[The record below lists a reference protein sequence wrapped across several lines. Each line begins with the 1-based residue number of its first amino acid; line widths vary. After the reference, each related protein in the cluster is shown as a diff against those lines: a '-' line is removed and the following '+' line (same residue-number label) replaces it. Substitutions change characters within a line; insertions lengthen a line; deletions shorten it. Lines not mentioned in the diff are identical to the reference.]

1 MLVWSLTLTHSEPDT
16 RDAVMVV
23 LLVLGLSRSHPGLHT
38 TEATMFLGQHEV
50 NSLFI
55 IEDSCKNGPLPCVLV
70 EVKSSLSLIE
80 GSLHVKWQSHVLA
93 QCLVLTL

>member
-1 MLVWSLTLTHSEPDT
+1 MLAWSLTLTHSEPDT
-16 RDAVMVV
+16 RDAVKVV

-50 NSLFI
+50 NSLFV

-70 EVKSSLSLIE
+70 EMKSSLSLIE

-93 QCLVLTL
+93 QCLILTL